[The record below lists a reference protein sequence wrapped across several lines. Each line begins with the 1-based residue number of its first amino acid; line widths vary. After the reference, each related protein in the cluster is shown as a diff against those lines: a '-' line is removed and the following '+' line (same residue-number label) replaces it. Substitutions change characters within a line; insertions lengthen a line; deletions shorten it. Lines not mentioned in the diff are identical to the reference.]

1 MVYLYVQS
9 KDNKRLRITPFKVSM
24 NPSDTGIGKS
34 FLVGIGWILVKY
46 SELATKN
53 AFMSA
58 DDLPDDTPDCVPS
71 EQVFSSPM

>member
-9 KDNKRLRITPFKVSM
+9 KDNKRLRITPFNVSM
-24 NPSDTGIGKS
+24 KSSDIGSGKS
-34 FLVGIGWILVKY
+34 FLAGIGWILAKY

-58 DDLPDDTPDCVPS
+58 DDFPDDTPDCVPS
-71 EQVFSSPM
+71 EQER